1 LGCVIAFTG
10 SSAKID
16 PFGPDANNPAKAG
29 RQDYIGKPHRDT
41 PAMRI
46 VRFSDDNGKLLWGK
60 CLGDGSA
67 DLLAQSPLDNPPE
80 TTGRK
85 VPIYRLLTP
94 IEPTNVFC
102 IGKNYR
108 EHAAEMDSEVP
119 PRPIIFMKPTSALNH
134 PDSPIRLPACSH
146 GPEVDYEGELAV
158 VIGKAGRDIPK
169 NKALEHVLGYTCAND
184 VSARWWQKKGSGGQW
199 VRGKGFDSF
208 CPLGPCL
215 VTADEVP
222 DPQALTLTT
231 TLNGEVV
238 QRGHT
243 KDMIFP
249 VAELIA
255 FLSQDTTLL
264 AGTVI
269 LTGTP
274 AGVGAGRTPPVFLK
288 PGDEVTIEIEKL
300 GKLTNQ
306 VVAAGH
312 G

>member
-1 LGCVIAFTG
+1 
-10 SSAKID
+10 
-16 PFGPDANNPAKAG
+16 
-29 RQDYIGKPHRDT
+29 
-41 PAMRI
+41 MRI
-46 VRFSDDNGKLLWGK
+46 VRFLDDSGKTLWGR
-60 CLGDGSA
+60 CLGDGFA
-67 DLLAQSPLDNPPE
+67 DLLARFPLDGSLE
-80 TTGRK
+80 TTGKK
-85 VPIYRLLTP
+85 VQIHHLLAPIDPANL
-94 IEPTNVFC
+94 FC
-102 IGKNYR
+102 IGKNYH
-108 EHAAEMDSEVP
+108 EHAAEMDSDVP

-158 VIGKAGRDIPK
+158 VIGKPGRDIPQAH
-169 NKALEHVLGYTCAND
+169 ALDHVLGYTCAND

-208 CPLGPCL
+208 CPLGPAL
-215 VTADEVP
+215 VTADQIP
-222 DPQALTLTT
+222 DPQALSLTT
-231 TLNGEVV
+231 TLNGEAV
-238 QRGHT
+238 QQGHT
-243 KDMIFP
+243 RDMIFP

-264 AGTVI
+264 PGTVI

-300 GKLTNQ
+300 GKLTNR
-306 VVAAGH
+306 VVDADGSC